1 MMMIKNVC
9 MLVAGFAVSLSSSA
23 LADENIP
30 FPGTEISA
38 ATAKDVSGSWTMANN
53 AIAARLE
60 SKEGRLSL
68 VSLKNLLIGEELK
81 WTDSNLFTIHLK
93 GTSVPSSAMK
103 LLKEPD
109 VRSLKGEAK
118 AAKLSER
125 ISGKAL
131 VAEFDDTDTGLHVIW
146 RAILKDGSNYVRQEI
161 AVTSAKPVM
170 VSNIEMINAGIPGAK
185 ISGYTDGSTV
195 VAGNWF
201 LGLEHPMAKTS
212 VAAAKGWTPAEMA
225 ARKIVRSVGK
235 LSPGEVK
242 VRFDY
247 KSGSHRI
254 DISKVELVANGK
266 TVAEDVHDGYSG
278 HAVSRNEYTL
288 KVPDGVS
295 SGEMVATLN
304 GVEGQNDSFGA
315 ITVSSG
321 EMPDDASKVVAAL
334 PREFTLEPGKTW
346 TISTGIGVAPAGQ
359 MRKAFAY
366 YLQRERAHPYRQ
378 YWHYNSWYD
387 LNIGF
392 NDNPDPLKRMTEEQ
406 CLKVI
411 EAFDKNLYQKYRVG
425 LNGYV
430 WDDGWDDWNSLWQFH
445 KGFPNSFA
453 KLNEAAKKQGAGMG
467 AWLSP
472 WGGYGGS
479 YNMRVKFGKENGYE
493 TNPGGFSLG
502 GPKYYAA
509 FRDTCVK
516 MIRDYNQNYF
526 KFDGIGGGMYATGAP
541 AGIASDLDN
550 LTKLLAELRVENPE
564 VFINCTVGT
573 WASPYW
579 VMFADSVWRQGEDT
593 SFSGKGNN
601 RERWINYKDKLVYD
615 RFVSKS
621 PFFPVNSLMYHG
633 LVVGP
638 RDNPGSMPTPAKDL
652 ASFKHEMRMMAGYS
666 SGLGELYVTPSMMTP
681 ESWKEMAESMKWSRD
696 RKNIVV
702 DSHWIGGNPGNN
714 EAYGF
719 AAYNPKEGG
728 VITLRNPDDKQQTY
742 PLDLASAFE
751 IKSGRKFK
759 LVSPYNDQRV
769 QSLDAE
775 TGTSLP
781 VTLEPFEVLVFDAK

>member
-1 MMMIKNVC
+1 MMMNKIV
-9 MLVAGFAVSLSSSA
+9 MLSGLFSWCVGLRVRGENLARYVVGAIFAVSLSDAS
-23 LADENIP
+23 LADENVP
-30 FPGTEISA
+30 FPGLKISA
-38 ATAKDVSGSWTMANN
+38 AAAKEVRGSWTMANN
-53 AIAARLE
+53 AITVRFE
-60 SKEGRLSL
+60 SREGNLSL
-68 VSLKNLLIGEELK
+68 ASLKNLLTSEELE
-81 WTDSNLFTIHLK
+81 WSDSNLFTIHLK
-93 GTSVPSSAMK
+93 GRAVSSSDMK
-103 LLKEPD
+103 LVNDPE
-109 VRSLKGEAK
+109 VIGIQANGG
-118 AAKLSER
+118 AARLSER

-131 VAEFDDTDTGLHVIW
+131 KAEFNDAETGLHVVW
-146 RAILKDGSNYVRQEI
+146 RAILKDGSNYMRQEM

-170 VSNIEMINAGIPGAK
+170 VSNIEMINARIPDAK
-185 ISGYTDGSTV
+185 LYGYTDGSPV

-201 LGLEHPMAKTS
+201 MGLEHPMAKTS
-212 VAAAKGWTPAEMA
+212 IASAD
-225 ARKIVRSVGK
+225 
-235 LSPGEVK
+235 EV
-242 VRFDY
+242 
-247 KSGSHRI
+247 
-254 DISKVELVANGK
+254 
-266 TVAEDVHDGYSG
+266 
-278 HAVSRNEYTL
+278 
-288 KVPDGVS
+288 
-295 SGEMVATLN
+295 
-304 GVEGQNDSFGA
+304 
-315 ITVSSG
+315 
-321 EMPDDASKVVAAL
+321 SKVVAAL
-334 PREFTLEPGKTW
+334 PREFSLEPGKTW
-346 TISTGIGVAPAGQ
+346 TVSTGIGVAPAGQ

-411 EAFDKNLYQKYRVG
+411 EEFEKNLYQKYGVG

-445 KGFPNSFA
+445 KGFPNGFA
-453 KLNEAAKKQGAGMG
+453 RLCEAAKKQGAGMG

-479 YNMRVKFGKENGYE
+479 HDRRVKFGKEQGYE

-516 MIRDYNQNYF
+516 MIKDYNQNYF
-526 KFDGIGGGMYATGAP
+526 KFDGIGGGTFATGAP

-550 LTKLLAELRVENPE
+550 LTKLRAELRSENPE

-579 VMFADSVWRQGEDT
+579 LMFADSVWRQGEDT

-601 RERWINYKDKLVYD
+601 RERWINYKDTLVYD

-638 RDNPGSMPTPAKDL
+638 RNNPASMPTPAKDL
-652 ASFKHEMRMMAGYS
+652 ASFRHEMRMMAGYS
-666 SGLGELYVTPSMMTP
+666 SGLGELYVTPSLMTP
-681 ESWKEMAESMKWSRD
+681 ESWAEIAVGMKWSRE
-696 RKNIVV
+696 RKKIVA

-714 EAYGF
+714 EVYGF
-719 AAYNPKEGG
+719 AAYHPEEGG
-728 VITLRNPDDKQQTY
+728 VITLRNPDDKQQTFQ
-742 PLDLASAFE
+742 LDLGSAFE
-751 IKSGRKFK
+751 LMPSVKINFK
-759 LVSPYNDQRV
+759 LTSPYDDQRIKT
-769 QSLDAE
+769 LDVE
-775 TGTSLP
+775 SGKP
-781 VTLEPFEVLVFDAK
+781 VSIALEPFEVLVFDAK